1 MNKVIRW
8 CRTTE
13 PDIEKVPLD
22 AENKT
27 QNPNDQKRK
36 IGDHIQCVGHSY
48 KKTQMTKSNKRYAN
62 TVRKNKKKEGRKMGN
77 LGYQG
82 NCAYQHSDGDWG
94 SEKFWE

>member
-13 PDIEKVPLD
+13 PDIEKAPLD
-22 AENKT
+22 TENKT

-48 KKTQMTKSNKRYAN
+48 KKNPDDKIKQKICKYSEK
-62 TVRKNKKKEGRKMGN
+62 VKKKKKKKKKDGKFRVPRK
-77 LGYQG
+77 LRIS
-82 NCAYQHSDGDWG
+82 A
-94 SEKFWE
+94 